1 VIAFLNEGRLDGKQL
16 LSPSLVR
23 QMATPHI
30 SVPGETDS
38 SYAYGLT
45 TFKYQGLQFVGHGGF
60 SRGYGSMIQMVPER
74 KFAVI
79 VLTNKSG
86 ETMRESLN
94 KATEL
99 GLGLKDSEP
108 EKPAPI
114 APLTKPEM
122 AEYVGSYLHAPTVWE
137 VAVKDDKLNLKLDGT
152 EYPLTKSGERKFTF
166 GSANE
171 NELVFVAGS
180 NGKIEFLFSELY
192 AAKRVVPKK

>member
-1 VIAFLNEGRLDGKQL
+1 MV
-16 LSPSLVR
+16 
-23 QMATPHI
+23 TPHI
-30 SVPGETDS
+30 PVPGETDS
-38 SYAYGLT
+38 YYAYGLT

-86 ETMRESLN
+86 ETLRRSLN

-99 GLGLKDSEP
+99 GLGLKDSEA

-114 APLTKPEM
+114 APLTAPEM
-122 AEYVGSYLHAPTVWE
+122 AEYVGSYSHAPTLWE
-137 VAVKDDKLNLKLDGT
+137 VAVKNDKLNLKLDGV
-152 EYPLTKSGERKFTF
+152 EYLLTKSGDRKFTF

-171 NELVFVAGS
+171 NELVFVPGKS
-180 NGKIEFLFSELY
+180 GKIEFLFSELY
-192 AAKRVVPKK
+192 AAKRVQKKSPTK